1 MQWAVPVYDQETNQI
16 IFVGWNE
23 SSDKPCDVTV
33 ITNNSKVFNFPNLK
47 KLHWFLEPLGS
58 PEEISYITI
67 LINNKL
73 KRHIHLN
80 KDNIEEFKLYNFIKD
95 D

>member
-1 MQWAVPVYDQETNQI
+1 MQWAVPVYDSKTNQI
-16 IFVGWNE
+16 VFVGWNE
-23 SSDKPCDVTV
+23 SSDKPCNVTV
-33 ITNNSKVFNFPNLK
+33 IVNNSKVFNFPNLK
-47 KLHWFLEPLGS
+47 KLSLFLEPLG
-58 PEEISYITI
+58 PPGEISDINI

-80 KDNIEEFKLYNFIKD
+80 EDNIEEFKYYNFIKD